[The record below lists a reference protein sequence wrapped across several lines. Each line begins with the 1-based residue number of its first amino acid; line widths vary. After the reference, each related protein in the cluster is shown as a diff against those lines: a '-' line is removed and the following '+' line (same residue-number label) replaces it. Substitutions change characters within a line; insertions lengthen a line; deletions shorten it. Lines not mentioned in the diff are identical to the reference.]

1 MRKYYTDKG
10 FLTEP
15 EKKQRDSVW
24 EFCGYLEENFK
35 GTDFGYDSFPE
46 LQWDYMVFSTI
57 FKILKDAGYIAGAGY
72 AKFRLTGVKREAIF
86 DFGQDTPPDQVKS
99 PGRFK
104 NDVSHSS
111 QTTIKAGVQPKASKP
126 DTKPNSFA
134 PEMSITKGSEEAL
147 NPMMARTVKS
157 AKSVILWILNVLF
170 AIVLFSATLSTLG
183 NFGMLGK
190 SAGNGNA
197 PKLSGAAGVALIIV
211 FFIVYFLP
219 SIIAKNKRKENE
231 NKIFINNMLYG
242 WTLIGWVICL
252 VWALRDSVKK
262 KVKK

>member
-1 MRKYYTDKG
+1 MRKYYTDKD

-15 EKKQRDSVW
+15 EKKQRDSIW
-24 EFCGYLEENFK
+24 EFCEYLEENFR

-72 AKFRLTGVKREAIF
+72 AKFRLTGVKRQDIF
-86 DFGQDTPPDQVKS
+86 DFGHDTPPVQDKS
-99 PGRFK
+99 YSCFK
-104 NDVSHSS
+104 ADSPLKHATAKTDVQDRVSESDKKPHISD
-111 QTTIKAGVQPKASKP
+111 IKL
-126 DTKPNSFA
+126 
-134 PEMSITKGSEEAL
+134 SITEEGKKTL
-147 NPMMARTVKS
+147 NPMMTRTIKS

-170 AIVLFSATLSTLG
+170 AIFLLSATVTMLG
-183 NFGMLGK
+183 NVGILGK
-190 SAGNGNA
+190 SPGHGNV
-197 PKLSGAAGVALIIV
+197 PELSGAAGVALIIV

-219 SIIAKNKRKENE
+219 AIIAKNKRKENE

-242 WTLIGWVICL
+242 WTVIGWVICL